1 MASIDSYGFGK
12 IVVDGVIHTNDI
24 IILPDGE
31 VKAWWRREGHN
42 LETEDLSAILETNT
56 VFLSIGTG
64 MYGAMHVTE
73 ELVRYLTERGIGTV
87 VAKTS
92 RAVEQY
98 NIKDIREKAA
108 ALHLTC

>member
-1 MASIDSYGFGK
+1 MACIDSYSFGK
-12 IVVDGVIHTNDI
+12 IVIDGVIHTGDI

-42 LETEDLSAILETNT
+42 LEMEDLLAILETNT
-56 VFLSIGTG
+56 IFLAIGTG
-64 MYGAMHVTE
+64 MYGVMHVPK
-73 ELVRYLTERGIGTV
+73 ELVQYLTERGIETV

-92 RAVEQY
+92 SAVEQY
-98 NIKDIREKAA
+98 KLKDTQEKAA